1 MLFSAI
7 KLLKLRKDYNG
18 KKSIWVWMFFVFN
31 LIGLTGALLLMGIA
45 TIIASFIL
53 GDILLFVLFSILGIF
68 LLHAGIFFLFRLQHI
83 LFDENQTLHYER
95 NF

>member
-1 MLFSAI
+1 
-7 KLLKLRKDYNG
+7 
-18 KKSIWVWMFFVFN
+18 
-31 LIGLTGALLLMGIA
+31 LLMGIA

-68 LLHAGIFFLFRLQHI
+68 LLHAGIFFLFRLLHI
-83 LFDENQTLHYER
+83 LFDEKQTLHYER